1 MGSKGLIMSAILSVV
16 VFLMIFPKIAWALSE
31 AECAEIA
38 QKYGV
43 VSPACRSA
51 DPGRGVITGTIAS
64 GPNPQGVNPRTRLPD
79 ALRTHQIEENVFFPL
94 GGAQLDQVAKDR
106 IAAIAKVLE
115 TQLLSNTC
123 VQLVGHSDASGSE
136 ARNLEIGL
144 ERARSVAL
152 NLKSEI
158 GSERVESLISQGE
171 WALLTNLPGSHAYQR
186 RVEVRVRK
194 CVD

>member
-1 MGSKGLIMSAILSVV
+1 M
-16 VFLMIFPKIAWALSE
+16 
-31 AECAEIA
+31 
-38 QKYGV
+38 
-43 VSPACRSA
+43 
-51 DPGRGVITGTIAS
+51 
-64 GPNPQGVNPRTRLPD
+64 
-79 ALRTHQIEENVFFPL
+79 HQIEDNVFFPS

-115 TQLLSNTC
+115 TQLLSNAC